1 MADGSKKMPS
11 VPIEMYD
18 LEQAARYLGVHPR
31 TVNREINRGHLEG
44 YAIGRG
50 FKVKRTDLDR
60 YVEQRKIGRK
70 GAPGSHEVEG

>member
-1 MADGSKKMPS
+1 MTVGKKKMIS

-31 TVNREINRGHLEG
+31 TVNREINRGNLEG

-50 FKVKRTDLDR
+50 FRVKRAELDR
-60 YVEQRKIGRK
+60 YLEQRRIGRK
-70 GAPGSHEVEG
+70 GSPG

>member
-1 MADGSKKMPS
+1 MMAEKKKMIS

-31 TVNREINRGHLEG
+31 TVNREINRGNLEG

-50 FKVKRTDLDR
+50 FRVKRSELDR

-70 GAPGSHEVEG
+70 VSPRS